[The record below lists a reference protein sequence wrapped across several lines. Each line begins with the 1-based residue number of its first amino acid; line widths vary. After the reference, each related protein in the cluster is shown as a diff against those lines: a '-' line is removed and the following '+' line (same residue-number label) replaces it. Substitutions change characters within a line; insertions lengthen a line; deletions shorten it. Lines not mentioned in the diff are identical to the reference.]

1 MDTAVSWLQDQ
12 LRAQMRENSDN
23 TIKYAQCLERQTLV
37 PRQMEAMKDDI
48 SELQDQIRLLV
59 KRVSELESG
68 RAANPRPLN
77 PNNGSAMNGNPKT
90 VTDSETA
97 YDERI
102 PHPPKESRPLKRT
115 STPDS
120 PIPENTSVSKRR
132 LTAPPSSSSSS
143 ASSPRPSVK
152 TPTAKTATETPL
164 LLEKSRPDLLAD
176 GSPNISGYRSW
187 IQVMKSY
194 DPGFMAN
201 ASNRGRVDLF
211 HAAFNL
217 SKVEMK
223 PRNTL
228 GIPASLHSEFCEFMK
243 SGWRKYA
250 KQEKNQIS
258 RSSLAKAADA
268 EKKIASAGA
277 ATAGAGNGA
286 TPAKVRRKSSVVSA
300 ETVDSDFEDC
310 AIVDSGN
317 SPVQKA
323 SGASDASQ
331 NGYLHASISYN
342 QSPEMNSLT
351 PKNKS
356 TGALTPAQS
365 NSANTHSGASPSTP
379 LQHQLSPDVPSHKS
393 GTTNTTATPKND
405 DLNKWTPSQN
415 GNASRR
421 LSNGSTK
428 GTTPRENSQVSKSNT
443 PAPHEESVNPRVAV
457 QEKSQGLSSTT
468 FKELPSDGHNK
479 ETTDRIPKGIKYVK
493 IVRQVMPDYN
503 ELDKGSKSAIH
514 AGIRDYLFEA
524 LGNNESRAL
533 KCVPPGFTLE
543 TSQMYWIPQPLV
555 PDFQDWLYTQL
566 QTIFPKSNIVKPA
579 AAITV

>member
-12 LRAQMRENSDN
+12 LRAQMRENSEN
-23 TIKYAQCLERQTLV
+23 TVKYAQCLERQTLV

-68 RAANPRPLN
+68 RTANPRPLN
-77 PNNGSAMNGNPKT
+77 SNNGSAMNGNPKT

-97 YDERI
+97 HDERS
-102 PHPPKESRPLKRT
+102 HPPNESRPLKRS

-120 PIPENTSVSKRR
+120 PIPENTPVSKKR
-132 LTAPPSSSSSS
+132 LTALPSSSSSS
-143 ASSPRPSVK
+143 ASSTRPSVK
-152 TPTAKTATETPL
+152 TPAAKTSTEAAL
-164 LLEKSRPDLLAD
+164 LFEKSRPDLLAD

-187 IQVMKSY
+187 IQVMKLY
-194 DPGFMAN
+194 DPAFMVN
-201 ASNRGRVDLF
+201 AANRGRVDLF

-228 GIPASLHSEFCEFMK
+228 GIPESLHLEFYEFMK
-243 SGWRKYA
+243 SGWREYA
-250 KQEKNQIS
+250 KQEKNQMS
-258 RSSLAKAADA
+258 RNSLAKAPDA
-268 EKKIASAGA
+268 EKKMASAGA
-277 ATAGAGNGA
+277 ATPGAGNGA
-286 TPAKVRRKSSVVSA
+286 TPPKERRKSSVVSA
-300 ETVDSDFEDC
+300 ETVDSDTEDC
-310 AIVDSGN
+310 VVVDSGN
-317 SPVQKA
+317 APVQKTA
-323 SGASDASQ
+323 DASDASH
-331 NGYLHASISYN
+331 NSNLHASTSNN
-342 QSPEMNSLT
+342 QSPKMNSLT

-365 NSANTHSGASPSTP
+365 NGANTHSGTSPSTP
-379 LQHQLSPDVPSHKS
+379 LQHQLSPDVPPHKS
-393 GTTNTTATPKND
+393 VTTDTTATPKND
-405 DLNKWTPSQN
+405 DLKKWTPSQN

-421 LSNGSTK
+421 LSNGSTN
-428 GTTPRENSQVSKSNT
+428 GTTPRENSQGPKSIT
-443 PAPHEESVNPRVAV
+443 PAPHEESVISRVAV
-457 QEKSQGLSSTT
+457 QEKSQGPSSTT
-468 FKELPSDGHNK
+468 FKELPSNGHSK

-566 QTIFPKSNIVKPA
+566 QIIFPKNNIVKPA
-579 AAITV
+579 PAVAV

>member
-23 TIKYAQCLERQTLV
+23 TVKYAQFLERQTLV

-68 RAANPRPLN
+68 RAENTRPLN
-77 PNNGSAMNGNPKT
+77 SNNGSAMNGNPKT

-97 YDERI
+97 HDQRS
-102 PHPPKESRPLKRT
+102 HPPKESRPLKRT

-120 PIPENTSVSKRR
+120 PIPENTPVSKKR
-132 LTAPPSSSSSS
+132 LTALPSSSSSS

-152 TPTAKTATETPL
+152 TPAAKTSTEAPH

-187 IQVMKSY
+187 IQVMKLY
-194 DPGFMAN
+194 DPAFIAN
-201 ASNRGRVDLF
+201 VSNRGRVDLF

-228 GIPASLHSEFCEFMK
+228 GIPERLHLEFYEFMK
-243 SGWRKYA
+243 SGWREYA
-250 KQEKNQIS
+250 KQEKNQMS
-258 RSSLAKAADA
+258 RNSLAKAADA
-268 EKKIASAGA
+268 EKTMASAVA

-286 TPAKVRRKSSVVSA
+286 TPAKERRKSSVVSA
-300 ETVDSDFEDC
+300 ETVDSDIEDC
-310 AIVDSGN
+310 VIVDSGN
-317 SPVQKA
+317 VPVQKTA
-323 SGASDASQ
+323 DASDASQ
-331 NGYLHASISYN
+331 NSSLHASTSNN
-342 QSPEMNSLT
+342 QSPKMNSLT

-356 TGALTPAQS
+356 MGALTPAQS
-365 NSANTHSGASPSTP
+365 NGANAHSGASPNTP
-379 LQHQLSPDVPSHKS
+379 LQLQLSPDVPSHKS
-393 GTTNTTATPKND
+393 GTTDTAAAPEND

-415 GNASRR
+415 SNVSPR
-421 LSNGSTK
+421 LSNGSTN
-428 GTTPRENSQVSKSNT
+428 GTTPREKSQGLKSNT
-443 PAPHEESVNPRVAV
+443 PAPHEESVNSRVV
-457 QEKSQGLSSTT
+457 QEKGQGPSSTT
-468 FKELPSDGHNK
+468 FKELPSNGHSK

-555 PDFQDWLYTQL
+555 SDFQDWLYTQL
-566 QTIFPKSNIVKPA
+566 QIIFPKSNIVKPA
-579 AAITV
+579 PAVAA